1 MFLLLVS
8 LKQCHSTYLTS
19 STVEA
24 GLVRALV
31 RDSALAVGASVAGRA
46 ATSVWTLAGVEAGGS
61 VAAGLVVGAV
71 VQVLVAEEA
80 APSVVAVALPGV
92 LARSVFASRISDA
105 LIAEWS
111 GPAATAS
118 ETKIISIK
126 IFRLY

>member
-1 MFLLLVS
+1 MRTFV
-8 LKQCHSTYLTS
+8 
-19 STVEA
+19 
-24 GLVRALV
+24 G
-31 RDSALAVGASVAGRA
+31 DSRLAVCSCVARRAAASVRPL
-46 ATSVWTLAGVEAGGS
+46 SGVEAGGS

>member
-1 MFLLLVS
+1 M
-8 LKQCHSTYLTS
+8 
-19 STVEA
+19 
-24 GLVRALV
+24 
-31 RDSALAVGASVAGRA
+31 
-46 ATSVWTLAGVEAGGS
+46 AGVEAGGS

-80 APSVVAVALPGV
+80 APSIVAVALPGV